1 MATTTV
7 TRNKF
12 YSNDTLDYGPFK
24 GLQIKD
30 VDYENNKYLFLPITI
45 NDLSLSIEDVD
56 KNAKNEKLYLHSNGG
71 MRRRKTRRS
80 KTHRRK
86 KTKTKSYRVR

>member
-1 MATTTV
+1 MATTTG
-7 TRNKF
+7 TSNKF
-12 YSNDTLDYGPFK
+12 NSNDTLDYGPFK
-24 GLQIKD
+24 GLQIKK
-30 VDYENNKYLFLPITI
+30 VDYKNKLYVFLPITI

-56 KNAKNEKLYLHSNGG
+56 KNATNEKLYFYSNGG
-71 MRRRKTRRS
+71 MCRRKTRRS